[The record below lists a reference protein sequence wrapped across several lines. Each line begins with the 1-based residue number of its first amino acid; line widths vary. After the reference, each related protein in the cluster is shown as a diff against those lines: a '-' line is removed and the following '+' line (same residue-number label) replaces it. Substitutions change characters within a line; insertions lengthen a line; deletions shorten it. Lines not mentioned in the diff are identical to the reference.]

1 MMLHHEHVPL
11 VLRSRPQ
18 WVGWRY
24 ETRDGK
30 QTKVPINAHTGRL
43 AKSNDPGTWT
53 PYETALAAAE
63 KYELEGVGYMFSEDD
78 PFIGIDIDDCRDA
91 ETGVIAS
98 WAQEIMDSVPTYWE
112 VSPSGTGVKGWI
124 EATR

>member
-1 MMLHHEHVPL
+1 MTSHHEHVPL
-11 VLRSRPQ
+11 ALRARPQ

-30 QTKVPINAHTGRL
+30 QTKVPINPHTGRR
-43 AKSNDPGTWT
+43 AKTNDPATWT
-53 PYETALAAAE
+53 DYETALAAAE
-63 KYELEGVGYMFSEDD
+63 KYELEGVGYVLSDDD
-78 PFIGIDIDDCRDA
+78 PFIGIDIDDCRDS
-91 ETGVIAS
+91 ETGEIAS